1 MCGREGEG
9 VQYGRGLEG
18 WQVTLFSIKLIV
30 STRSG
35 RSICVNRAFLA
46 LLHHHRPELV
56 DIEDMQEGNAVEN
69 CTKAFSIAEVKILF
83 TYIPLLI

>member
-1 MCGREGEG
+1 MAGTVKVTNMGEDWRDGRSH
-9 VQYGRGLEG
+9 
-18 WQVTLFSIKLIV
+18 FSL
-30 STRSG
+30 SSRSG

-69 CTKAFSIAEVKILF
+69 CTKAFSIAEVEQF
-83 TYIPLLI
+83 SY

>member
-1 MCGREGEG
+1 MAGKVKVSNMGEDWRDGRSH
-9 VQYGRGLEG
+9 
-18 WQVTLFSIKLIV
+18 FSIKLIV
-30 STRSG
+30 LTRSG

-69 CTKAFSIAEVKILF
+69 CTKAFSIAEV
-83 TYIPLLI
+83 